1 MDNGSNTRLGYG
13 LTHFA
18 GAFWRVCVE
27 AEVVVE
33 GLWAVVRGVLVL
45 VPLPRLKIDG
55 CWVYKS

>member
-1 MDNGSNTRLGYG
+1 MDNGSNTRLGNG

-33 GLWAVVRGVLVL
+33 GLWAVLTG
-45 VPLPRLKIDG
+45 VPLARLERDR